1 MGPKF
6 CAGNFLKIRTAI
18 LRNCI
23 IISNRIS
30 YNFYFTI
37 IDNVILTSCW
47 SILLCNFSAKQAK
60 PYIYSIFLVAINS
73 HTAWFSKPSIKISIY
88 NIVIYKKL
96 IYICRMISNDLL
108 KGTLRT
114 IVLKL
119 LADNGRMYGYEMT
132 KKVEELS
139 ANKIKLTFGAL
150 YPVLHK
156 LEADG
161 HVKIEVEYIGKR
173 VRKYYSLTE
182 TGRSWTEQKV
192 DEFFDFVNTLSHVLN
207 PLPA

>member
-1 MGPKF
+1 
-6 CAGNFLKIRTAI
+6 
-18 LRNCI
+18 
-23 IISNRIS
+23 
-30 YNFYFTI
+30 
-37 IDNVILTSCW
+37 
-47 SILLCNFSAKQAK
+47 
-60 PYIYSIFLVAINS
+60 
-73 HTAWFSKPSIKISIY
+73 
-88 NIVIYKKL
+88 
-96 IYICRMISNDLL
+96 MIANDLL

-139 ANKIKLTFGAL
+139 AGKIRLTFGAL

-161 HVKIEVEYIGKR
+161 HITIEQEFVGKR

-182 TGRSWTEQKV
+182 TGSTWTEQKV
-192 DEFFDFVNTLSHVLN
+192 DEFFDFVNTLSYILR
-207 PLPA
+207 PTPA

>member
-1 MGPKF
+1 
-6 CAGNFLKIRTAI
+6 
-18 LRNCI
+18 
-23 IISNRIS
+23 
-30 YNFYFTI
+30 
-37 IDNVILTSCW
+37 
-47 SILLCNFSAKQAK
+47 
-60 PYIYSIFLVAINS
+60 
-73 HTAWFSKPSIKISIY
+73 
-88 NIVIYKKL
+88 
-96 IYICRMISNDLL
+96 MIASDLL

-139 ANKIKLTFGAL
+139 AGKIKLTFGAL

-161 HVKIEVEYIGKR
+161 HIITEEEYIGKR

-182 TGRSWTEQKV
+182 EGRTWAQKKV
-192 DEFFDFVNTLSHVLN
+192 DDFFEYVSTLTYVLN
-207 PLPA
+207 PTPA